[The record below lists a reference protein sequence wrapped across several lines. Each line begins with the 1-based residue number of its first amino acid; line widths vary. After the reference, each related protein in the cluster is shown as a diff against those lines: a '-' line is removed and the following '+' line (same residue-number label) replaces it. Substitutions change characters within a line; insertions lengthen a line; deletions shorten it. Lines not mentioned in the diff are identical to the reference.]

1 MDAKKINLI
10 TNIIGILLAIL
21 EPLRSYLASQP
32 FNWATFATC
41 IGGALIAYFT
51 GKSTLALKK

>member
-21 EPLRSYLASQP
+21 EPVRAYLASQP
-32 FNWATFATC
+32 FNWTTFLTC
-41 IGGALIAYFT
+41 LGGAIIAYFT